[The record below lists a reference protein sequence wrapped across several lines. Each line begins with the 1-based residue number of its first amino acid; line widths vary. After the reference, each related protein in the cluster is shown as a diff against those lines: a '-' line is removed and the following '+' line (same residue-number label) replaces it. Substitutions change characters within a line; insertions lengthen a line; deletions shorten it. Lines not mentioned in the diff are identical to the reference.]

1 MAMSGDNSRGTG
13 AGAPVPLRQGD
24 VVAGPE
30 EVNLPQTAGNGKG
43 KKNKAQKNKVRKK
56 KAKARKQALRQAARA
71 QHGPQAKQVGG
82 RGQGALADI
91 PDVVQVQPIAR
102 PARLK
107 TRHWGLIFSFFLL
120 VLAPLCGVVFY
131 LTTYAND
138 QYLSTTGF
146 TVRSQDTGGSNELLG
161 GLAQFAGGTT
171 ASDSDMFPSTKYP
184 SETPSRVSMR
194 IESGGRNSY
203 APLSTPAPTTRASP
217 RWSLEI
223 GRIPLGD
230 ERK

>member
-13 AGAPVPLRQGD
+13 AGAPVPLRQAD
-24 VVAGPE
+24 IVAGPE
-30 EVNLPQTAGNGKG
+30 EANLPQTAGNGKG
-43 KKNKAQKNKVRKK
+43 KKNKAQKK
-56 KAKARKQALRQAARA
+56 KAKARKKALRQAARA

-82 RGQGALADI
+82 KGQGALADI
-91 PDVVQVQPIAR
+91 PEVVQVQPIAR

-120 VLAPLCGVVFY
+120 VLAPLCGVIFY

-146 TVRSQDTGGSNELLG
+146 TVRSQDTGGTSELLG

-171 ASDSDMFPSTKYP
+171 ASDSDILYEFIQSQEMVRAVDAEVDLRAHYTAVWPEDWAFGLWRFSTSWPIRSTKL
-184 SETPSRVSMR
+184 TPSSRR
-194 IESGGRNSY
+194 AGR
-203 APLSTPAPTTRASP
+203 
-217 RWSLEI
+217 
-223 GRIPLGD
+223 
-230 ERK
+230 